1 VDKIKIAVLFE
12 ILLLSIAACTMPGWP
27 SNQVTP
33 LPLPSNSPAPTPLP
47 THTPLPTAT
56 PTPLPYARIEMGDR
70 AIFLGDWDSALVEFQ
85 QALDSSP
92 DDEVQFAARLGIAR
106 THFLARD
113 LLTSQEQ
120 LQALISTDSDL
131 PQLAEA
137 HFVLAQV
144 YEAQGD
150 FSAAAESYARYIE
163 LRPGVI
169 DGHVN
174 ELRGDALSAAGD
186 HLGAIAA
193 YQAALGAQRLNSSLD
208 IEFKMAQAYDYSG
221 DLATAL
227 VAYQDLY
234 SRTANDYL
242 RARLDYLIGHVYS
255 SMGETELAQ
264 AAYLDAVMNYPLS
277 YDSYLALVELVDA
290 GEPVDELQRGLVD
303 YYAGQHAVAIS
314 AFDRYIQAGSPDVA
328 TALYYK
334 GLSQSAL
341 GDHQGAMDTWGEI
354 MQSHPDAEVWDDAW
368 EQTADVLWFQLGEY
382 QEASQVLLDFVD
394 QFPAHARAADFL
406 FQAAR
411 IAERGDRLDQAAR
424 IWARIGSEYPGSE
437 LAESSMHLA
446 GITRYRLADYVAAED
461 IFQKLLA
468 FSMNLEVRSAAYL
481 WTGKARAAMGEQEAA
496 QTAWE
501 QSVLADPTGYYS
513 ERASD
518 LLAGFDP
525 FTAPL
530 EYDLAIDV
538 EAEKQAAEEWM
549 RTIFGIP
556 EETDLSDPGPLAD
569 DERFQRGNE
578 FWSLGLYE
586 TARNEFED
594 LRLSVETDPINSY
607 RLANYLLDK
616 GLYRTA
622 IFAARQVLNQAG
634 MDDAETM
641 SAPVYFNHI
650 RFGPYYR
657 ELVMPASEVYNF
669 HPLLLFSVMRQ
680 ESLFEGFVRSAAG
693 ARGLMQIIPST
704 GEEIAANSNWPPDYT
719 DQDLYRPL
727 VSVNLGSDYLNRQRG
742 YLSGDLYGALA
753 AYNGGPG
760 NAMTWKNL
768 VPPDPDL
775 YVEVIRFEETR
786 EYIKGIFEIFSIY
799 KQLYDRTP

>member
-1 VDKIKIAVLFE
+1 MLLVIAGGCSL
-12 ILLLSIAACTMPGWP
+12 PGWP

-33 LPLPSNSPAPTPLP
+33 LPPPSATPAPTQLP
-47 THTPLPTAT
+47 TNTPLPTAT

-85 QALDSSP
+85 QALDTSP
-92 DDEVQFAARLGIAR
+92 DGEVQFAARLGIAR
-106 THFLARD
+106 THFLAGD
-113 LLTSQEQ
+113 LITAQEQ
-120 LQALISTDSDL
+120 LEALTSTDSDL
-131 PQLAEA
+131 PQLSEA

-144 YEAQGD
+144 YEAQED
-150 FSAAAESYARYIE
+150 YPAAAESYAKYLE
-163 LRPGVI
+163 LHPGVI
-169 DGHVN
+169 ESHVN

-193 YQAALGAQRLNSSLD
+193 YQAALAAPRLNSSLD
-208 IEFKMAQAYDYSG
+208 IEFKMARAYEFSG

-234 SRTANDYL
+234 SRTANDYM
-242 RARLDYLIGHVYS
+242 RAQLDYLIGQAYL

-264 AAYLDAVMNYPLS
+264 AAYLDAVMNYPLA
-277 YDSYLALVELVDA
+277 YDSYLALVDLVDA
-290 GEPVDELQRGLVD
+290 GVEIDELQRGLVD
-303 YYAGQHAVAIS
+303 YYAGQHAVAIA
-314 AFDRYIQAGSPDVA
+314 AFDRYILAGSADIA

-341 GDHQGAMDTWGEI
+341 GDHQGAMETWDEI

-368 EQTADVLWFQLGEY
+368 EQTAEVLWFQLGEY
-382 QEASQVLLDFVD
+382 QQATQVLLDFVD
-394 QFPAHARAADFL
+394 QFPTHARAADFL

-411 IAERGDRLDQAAR
+411 IAERGDDLDQAAN
-424 IWARIGSEYPGSE
+424 IWADIGSEYPGSE
-437 LAESSMHLA
+437 LAEEAMHLA
-446 GITRYRLADYVAAED
+446 GITRYRLADYLAAEE

-468 FSMNLEVRSAAYL
+468 FSMDFDVRSAAYF
-481 WTGKARAAMGEQEAA
+481 WMGKARSAMGQEEAA
-496 QTAWE
+496 ITALE
-501 QSVLADPTGYYS
+501 QAVLVDPTGYYS
-513 ERASD
+513 ERAGD
-518 LLAGFDP
+518 LLAGIDP

-530 EYDLAIDV
+530 EYDLAIDI
-538 EAEKQAAEEWM
+538 EAEKQEAEEWM
-549 RTIFGIP
+549 RTIFAIP
-556 EETDLSDPGPLAD
+556 EETDLSSPGPLVGDA
-569 DERFQRGNE
+569 RFQRGNE
-578 FWSLGLYE
+578 FWRLGLFE
-586 TARNEFED
+586 AARDEFEG
-594 LRLSVETDPINSY
+594 LRLSLETDPANSY
-607 RLANYLLDK
+607 RLANHLLEK

-622 IFAARQVLNQAG
+622 IFAARQVLTQAG

-657 ELVMPASEVYNF
+657 ELVMPASEIYNF
-669 HPLLLFSVMRQ
+669 HPLFLFSVMRQ

-704 GEEIAANSNWPPDYT
+704 GQEIAANADWPPDYT
-719 DQDLYRPL
+719 DEDLYRPI

-742 YLSGDLYGALA
+742 FMSGDLYGALA

-786 EYIKGIFEIFSIY
+786 EYIKGIYEIFNIY
-799 KQLYDRTP
+799 KRLYDRTP